1 MTEKE
6 EKILKEIINYY
17 KENKIMP
24 SIRFIAKKLHYKSHN
39 SVYQTFKSLEKKKYL
54 IRHNNKLILNETVK
68 EDTFIKIIPIVNTNK
83 TVNLFSNK
91 KGKYLAFKLTNNYFI
106 NDCLK
111 KGDILIVK
119 EGKSIKENELGLF
132 IIDGKYRIMKY
143 NYKDGFY
150 LLSDKEQIILYKIK
164 LIGKVIKV
172 LRTM

>member
-1 MTEKE
+1 MTKKE

-17 KENKIMP
+17 KDNKVMP
-24 SIRFIAKKLHYKSHN
+24 SIRYIAKKLHYKSHN

-68 EDTFIKIIPIVNTNK
+68 EDTFIKII
-83 TVNLFSNK
+83 
-91 KGKYLAFKLTNNYFI
+91 AFKLNNNYFI
-106 NDCLK
+106 KDCLK